1 MTPSRYCIPHIYVRM
16 LTKHETEGLN
26 FQLHVRLHDELT
38 LSNEASLRKLEARV
52 LLGSKQSYR
61 HGSKRDND
69 DQLYAGNKFTSGACC
84 RLSL

>member
-1 MTPSRYCIPHIYVRM
+1 MN
-16 LTKHETEGLN
+16 LN
-26 FQLHVRLHDELT
+26 FLKISDQSMYDYTEFT
-38 LSNEASLRKLEARV
+38 LSKETSFRKLEARV

-69 DQLYAGNKFTSGACC
+69 EQHYTGNKFTSGACC